1 MAIDYASLGGIIKKV
16 YDKNFITNHIIEE
29 SFLYDKISVAG
40 DKPAGEGYYFAGR
53 FARNQGGGAQNEKE
67 ALRQSGAPLVK
78 QAYILPKVFTWTGQL
93 TGLAAAMAKGEP
105 GSFANIMDDSFT
117 DALAAARQD
126 LDRQFY
132 GIGDGKV
139 GTASA
144 TPATSATQ
152 TVDNPLNFMPGAYY
166 DQYAAA
172 GTLTA
177 SGLLVSDIDPFAMT
191 VTFSASVTGAASD
204 YYVKQGMKINAPTD
218 GKEMMGIRGIIDDG
232 SKVDLF
238 EGLYR
243 ASSTYYKLWRGLV
256 IAAGSVDLTADILR
270 RASDRLQVMGCK
282 NPLILSNYGQRR
294 KYLALVQPQ
303 RRFMDAKFDAGYS
316 IMEWDG
322 RPWFVSARCPKGAV
336 YQPNFSNIQKFEVL
350 PLQLDTTGGTLKPLT
365 GYDVAYF
372 YYKQYANLGSKQPN
386 QAGIVIE
393 GLNEPTYY

>member
-53 FARNQGGGAQNEKE
+53 FARNQGGGSQNEKE

-105 GSFANIMDDSFT
+105 GSFANIMDDAFT

-139 GTASA
+139 GTCSA
-144 TPATSATQ
+144 TATSATQ

-191 VTFSASVTGAASD
+191 VTFSASVTGTILD

-270 RASDRLQVMGCK
+270 RANDRLQVMGCK
-282 NPLILSNYGQRR
+282 NPLLLSNFGQRR
-294 KYLALVQPQ
+294 K
-303 RRFMDAKFDAGYS
+303 
-316 IMEWDG
+316 
-322 RPWFVSARCPKGAV
+322 
-336 YQPNFSNIQKFEVL
+336 
-350 PLQLDTTGGTLKPLT
+350 
-365 GYDVAYF
+365 
-372 YYKQYANLGSKQPN
+372 
-386 QAGIVIE
+386 
-393 GLNEPTYY
+393 